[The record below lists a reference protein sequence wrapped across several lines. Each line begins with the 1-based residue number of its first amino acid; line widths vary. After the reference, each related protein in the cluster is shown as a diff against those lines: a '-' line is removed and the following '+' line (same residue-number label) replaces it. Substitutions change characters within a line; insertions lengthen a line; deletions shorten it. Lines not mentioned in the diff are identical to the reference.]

1 MPTTRTSTRRTS
13 SSAESDT
20 TTDHEFI
27 RKWVEE
33 RGGTPACVKGTG
45 GGSDPGM
52 IRIDF
57 PGWSGEESLQP
68 ISWDEWFKAFDDN
81 KLAFLYQ
88 DTTKGGEE
96 SRFNKLVNRSTAS
109 RSRSRSSS
117 SGSGSKSG
125 SGAKSASGSGS
136 GSRSSSSRSSSA
148 ASRSS
153 TGGTSRSSGGG
164 STRSP
169 GSGSSR
175 GAGATSR
182 KRASS

>member
-1 MPTTRTSTRRTS
+1 MPTSRTK
-13 SSAESDT
+13 SSAESNT

-27 RKWVEE
+27 RKWAEE

-45 GGSDPGM
+45 GGNDPGM

-81 KLAFLYQ
+81 KLALLYQ

-96 SRFNKLVNRSTAS
+96 SRFNKLVSRSTAS
-109 RSRSRSSS
+109 RAGSRSGSSRSRSSS
-117 SGSGSKSG
+117 SGTRSGGHTKS
-125 SGAKSASGSGS
+125 ST
-136 GSRSSSSRSSSA
+136 SRSSSQSSS
-148 ASRSS
+148 S
-153 TGGTSRSSGGG
+153 G
-164 STRSP
+164 STRS
-169 GSGSSR
+169 STTKSS
-175 GAGATSR
+175 ASSSR

>member
-1 MPTTRTSTRRTS
+1 MPTTRKT
-13 SSAESDT
+13 SSAESKT

-45 GGSDPGM
+45 SGHDPGM

-96 SRFNKLVNRSTAS
+96 SRFNKLVKRSTAG
-109 RSRSRSSS
+109 RSGRSSN
-117 SGSGSKSG
+117 
-125 SGAKSASGSGS
+125 A
-136 GSRSSSSRSSSA
+136 
-148 ASRSS
+148 RSS
-153 TGGTSRSSGGG
+153 T
-164 STRSP
+164 
-169 GSGSSR
+169 
-175 GAGATSR
+175 TSR

>member
-1 MPTTRTSTRRTS
+1 MPTTRTK
-13 SSAESDT
+13 SSAESTT

-33 RGGTPACVKGTG
+33 RDGKPACVKGTG
-45 GGSDPGM
+45 GGDDPGM

-96 SRFNKLVNRSTAS
+96 SRFNKLVSRSTAS
-109 RSRSRSSS
+109 RAGSRSSTSRSRTSS
-117 SGSGSKSG
+117 SGST
-125 SGAKSASGSGS
+125 GSGS
-136 GSRSSSSRSSSA
+136 HA
-148 ASRSS
+148 KSS
-153 TGGTSRSSGGG
+153 TSNRSTSSTKKSSGTS
-164 STRSP
+164 
-169 GSGSSR
+169 
-175 GAGATSR
+175 SR